1 MSLDEEFTLDDLIKL
16 SQKDYIS
23 FDIKKSDFFPDE
35 FLVYTM
41 LKSNKKLKQEI
52 DDSVLIGL
60 TLELVNK
67 LKRSIKVNWQ
77 KDELYSNRI
86 FLMIK
91 IILEKYKYPIDENE
105 WIAHKLLLLADWFTN
120 EWIKERS

>member
-41 LKSNKKLKQEI
+41 LKSNKKLKQ
-52 DDSVLIGL
+52 G
-60 TLELVNK
+60 
-67 LKRSIKVNWQ
+67 
-77 KDELYSNRI
+77 RI
-86 FLMIK
+86 QTWGATVSKAI
-91 IILEKYKYPIDENE
+91 
-105 WIAHKLLLLADWFTN
+105 W
-120 EWIKERS
+120 

>member
-41 LKSNKKLKQEI
+41 LKSNKKLKQ
-52 DDSVLIGL
+52 G
-60 TLELVNK
+60 
-67 LKRSIKVNWQ
+67 
-77 KDELYSNRI
+77 RI
-86 FLMIK
+86 Q
-91 IILEKYKYPIDENE
+91 
-105 WIAHKLLLLADWFTN
+105 T
-120 EWIKERS
+120 